1 MNKIVTRVGNIRCRE
16 REGGSLERRSEVNG
30 RKDEH

>member
-1 MNKIVTRVGNIRCRE
+1 MNKIVTRVGNIRYRE
-16 REGGSLERRSEVNG
+16 REGGSLEGRSEVSG